1 MLTQDDVKDIEG
13 ALLEKLEQI
22 RKEKGSS
29 SSDWGRMAFPE
40 AGSPVT
46 KMRNF
51 RNGRKSILGVGD
63 LIRLAQALGVDPSKL
78 FASVLFDKKV

>member
-22 RKEKGSS
+22 RKEKGI
-29 SSDWGRMAFPE
+29 SDWGRMAFPE